1 MQVYLPAIVGYV
13 PDDMVMC
20 IAAFLDA
27 CYIARRQD
35 IHQDALD
42 AFKTTL
48 DRFWELC
55 KVFQRTGVHP
65 KGFMLPRQ
73 HSLFHYCRQIE
84 DFGAPGGL
92 CSSITESRHIT
103 AVKKPWCQS
112 NRYQALGQMLRI
124 NQRLDKLMAMH
135 KDSDGEDAGPLECND
150 VLAHVVLA
158 QTRGMSLSFL
168 E

>member
-27 CYIARRQD
+27 CYIAQCQD

-42 AFKTTL
+42 AFETAL
-48 DRFWELC
+48 DQFWELRE
-55 KVFQRTGVHP
+55 VFRRTGVRP

-73 HSLFHYCRQIE
+73 HSLFHYRRQIE

-92 CSSITESRHIT
+92 CSLITESRHIT
-103 AVKKPWCQS
+103 AIKKPW
-112 NRYQALGQMLRI
+112 
-124 NQRLDKLMAMH
+124 H
-135 KDSDGEDAGPLECND
+135 
-150 VLAHVVLA
+150 
-158 QTRGMSLSFL
+158 
-168 E
+168 